1 MAALNQPTKLA
12 APVLLDHL
20 LKVVDQRLCDDDVR
34 KMLSIAAMST
44 AYDLDRLSRASL
56 IGLAMFRAEDVRACI
71 LDQALSKAPAPHLF
85 KDDADLT
92 TKVFLTHFAPECRSI
107 ARALALVVVKPG

>member
-1 MAALNQPTKLA
+1 MIWTGYH
-12 APVLLDHL
+12 APVSWVWRCFV
-20 LKVVDQRLCDDDVR
+20 LKTCGHV
-34 KMLSIAAMST
+34 
-44 AYDLDRLSRASL
+44 Y
-56 IGLAMFRAEDVRACI
+56 F
-71 LDQALSKAPAPHLF
+71 DQALSKAPAPHLF